1 MYLQAV
7 NDDPASTQQPCTVKV
22 NSRLWIKDVNSGEV
36 FTFCL
41 VTPEDLDAKNG
52 KISIQTSLGIALI
65 GKGVGD
71 VVTWRAPSGL
81 RRFEVQSVL
90 RSG

>member
-7 NDDPASTQQPCTVKV
+7 NDDPASTQQPCTAQV
-22 NSRLWIKDVNSGEV
+22 NSRIYIKDVHSGEV
-36 FTFCL
+36 FTFFL
-41 VTPEDLDAKNG
+41 VTSEDHDARNG
-52 KISIQTSLGIALI
+52 KISIQTSLGTALI

-71 VVTWRAPSGL
+71 VVAWRAPSGL

-90 RSG
+90 